1 VEAAVR
7 TGRRELAERAAAVV
21 SARAKASGALWGRGL
36 DARCQA
42 LVAPDRSAEEHY
54 RESIRLLGASGA
66 RLEEVRSVLLY
77 GEWLRRQ
84 NRRADARAQLR
95 PAFDAFTGMGAR
107 PFAERARGE
116 LAAAGQRLPKAPA
129 LDARDAPV
137 LTAQETRVVELAV
150 QRDAKAEMAA
160 KL

>member
-1 VEAAVR
+1 
-7 TGRRELAERAAAVV
+7 
-21 SARAKASGALWGRGL
+21 
-36 DARCQA
+36 
-42 LVAPDRSAEEHY
+42 
-54 RESIRLLGASGA
+54 
-66 RLEEVRSVLLY
+66 VLLY

-129 LDARDAPV
+129 RDARDAPV

-150 QRDAKAEMAA
+150 QGDTKAEMAA
-160 KL
+160 KLYISANTVDYHLRRIYQKFGVQSRRELGRAYRNLR